1 MKTFEVIYSE
11 TVVYVKRFEAD
22 SEEKAEEQAQ
32 AEIDSD
38 EFDLKTW
45 GLRDVFETNIDDVRE
60 VK

>member
-1 MKTFEVIYSE
+1 MKTFQVIYSE
-11 TVVYVKRFEAD
+11 TIVYAKRYEAD
-22 SEEKAEEQAQ
+22 SKEQAEALAK

-45 GLRDVFETNIDDVRE
+45 DFKDVFETNIDDVSE

>member
-1 MKTFEVIYSE
+1 MKEFQVIYSE
-11 TVVYVKRFEAD
+11 KIVYSKRYDADNKEQAEA
-22 SEEKAEEQAQ
+22 KAQ

-45 GLRDVFETNIDDVRE
+45 DLKDVFETNIDDVSE

>member
-11 TVVYVKRFEAD
+11 TIVYAKRYEAD
-22 SEEKAEEQAQ
+22 SKEQAEALAQ

>member
-45 GLRDVFETNIDDVRE
+45 DFKDVFETNIDDVSE